1 VVIVRGLS
9 GFCWAGG
16 GRPAEAREIRP
27 YLISGTTIIITKV
40 KAAQHGDLILFLD
53 PQQHTMGILA
63 TVTDAVSAHL
73 GDKPL
78 WLAVSIVAGA
88 TFALAIVLNVLS
100 QLLPVRRKGSEPPLV
115 FHWVPFIGSTITYGI
130 DPYKFFFNC
139 REQVRCC
146 LSQVLPQAS
155 PTDSLNRSTA
165 MSSPSSCSARRRLSA
180 SAPRATTSS

>member
-1 VVIVRGLS
+1 
-9 GFCWAGG
+9 
-16 GRPAEAREIRP
+16 
-27 YLISGTTIIITKV
+27 
-40 KAAQHGDLILFLD
+40 
-53 PQQHTMGILA
+53 MGILA

-146 LSQVLPQAS
+146 LRQALP
-155 PTDSLNRSTA
+155 PSLSD
-165 MSSPSSCSARRRLSA
+165 
-180 SAPRATTSS
+180 